1 MTRSTCVPPRP
12 SPPAPADP
20 APQFTIA
27 DNSTASAAPPA
38 HVSPDSAYLAGA
50 ASEHT
55 LRVLSS
61 MSVRTLRLKLL
72 KACKVPRAQHAA
84 ARLWMVLPGGEC
96 VELTDE
102 YAARGFRVIVPDLFN
117 GAYAARAL
125 SSPLRSDI
133 RPRFAH
139 VMQAR
144 SSPSGPLSRTIP

>member
-1 MTRSTCVPPRP
+1 MSTDA
-12 SPPAPADP
+12 PPAIRI
-20 APQFTIA
+20 FF
-27 DNSTASAAPPA
+27 ASAAPPA

-102 YAARGFRVIVPDLFN
+102 YAARDL
-117 GAYAARAL
+117 AYWGVDA
-125 SSPLRSDI
+125 DT
-133 RPRFAH
+133 RFVLVAE
-139 VMQAR
+139 
-144 SSPSGPLSRTIP
+144 T